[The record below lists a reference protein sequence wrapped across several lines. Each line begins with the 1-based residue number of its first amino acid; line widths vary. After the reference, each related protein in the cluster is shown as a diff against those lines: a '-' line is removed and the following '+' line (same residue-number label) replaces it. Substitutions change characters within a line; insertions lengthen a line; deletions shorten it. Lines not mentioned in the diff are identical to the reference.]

1 MRNDTYEKYKQYEN
15 NILDNRY
22 IIDKLIGVGGMA
34 VVFRARDT
42 YLNNMTVAIKILK
55 DDVATDETV
64 VKRFKIESKAEG
76 MLKHNNIVS
85 VHDVST
91 KGKIKYMVMEFL
103 FGLTLKSYLTARGEP
118 LRFEEIVSYS
128 AQILRALSEA
138 HRKNIIHRDIKPQN
152 IMLLENG
159 RVKVMDFGIAKLPDA
174 ETITVTDKAVG
185 TVYYM
190 SPEQASGKKNI
201 DTRSDLYSL
210 GAVMY
215 ELATGQTPFRGE
227 TPLQVLL
234 KHMQEEVVPPRQ
246 INPSIPVGL
255 EQIILCAMS
264 KDPAARFQTADEML
278 GYVKQL
284 QANKKIK
291 FDELPSNS
299 AFKNFMGRLKRIFTE
314 KKEKKKKDK

>member
-1 MRNDTYEKYKQYEN
+1 MSNEKYEKYKQYEN
-15 NILDNRY
+15 NILDDRY
-22 IIDKLIGVGGMA
+22 IIDKLIGIGGMA

-55 DDVATDETV
+55 DDVATDEVV
-64 VKRFKIESKAEG
+64 VKRFKNESKAEG
-76 MLKHNNIVS
+76 MLKHNNIVA
-85 VHDVST
+85 VHNVSI

-103 FGLTLKSYLTARGEP
+103 YGLTLKNYLTAKGEP
-118 LRFEEIVSYS
+118 LRFEEVVSYS

-138 HRKNIIHRDIKPQN
+138 HRNGIIHRDIKPQN

-159 RVKVMDFGIAKLPDA
+159 RIKVMDFGIAKLPDA

-201 DTRSDLYSL
+201 DTRSDIYSL
-210 GAVMY
+210 GAMMY

-227 TPLQVLL
+227 TPLAVLI
-234 KHMQEEVVPPRQ
+234 KHMQEEAVPPRQ
-246 INPSIPVGL
+246 LNSSIPVGL

-264 KDPAARFQTADEML
+264 KDPANRFQTADEML
-278 GYVKQL
+278 SYLKRL
-284 QANKKIK
+284 QADRKIK

-299 AFKNFMGRLKRIFTE
+299 AMQNFWGKVKRFFS
-314 KKEKKKKDK
+314 KKK

>member
-1 MRNDTYEKYKQYEN
+1 MSNEKYEKYKQYEN
-15 NILDNRY
+15 NILDDRY
-22 IIDKLIGVGGMA
+22 IIDKLIGIGGMA

-55 DDVATDETV
+55 DDVATDEVV
-64 VKRFKIESKAEG
+64 VKRFKNESKAEG
-76 MLKHNNIVS
+76 MLKHNNIVA
-85 VHDVST
+85 VHNVSI

-103 FGLTLKSYLTARGEP
+103 YGLTLKNYLTAKGEP
-118 LRFEEIVSYS
+118 LRFEEVVSYS

-138 HRKNIIHRDIKPQN
+138 HRNGIIHRDIKPQN

-159 RVKVMDFGIAKLPDA
+159 RIKVMDFGIAKLPDA

-201 DTRSDLYSL
+201 DTRSDIYSL
-210 GAVMY
+210 GAMMY

-227 TPLQVLL
+227 TPLAVLI
-234 KHMQEEVVPPRQ
+234 KHMQEDVIPPRQ
-246 INPSIPVGL
+246 LNSSIPVGL

-264 KDPAARFQTADEML
+264 KDPANRFQTADEML
-278 GYVKQL
+278 SYLKRL
-284 QANKKIK
+284 QADRKIK

-299 AFKNFMGRLKRIFTE
+299 AMQNFWGKVKRFFS
-314 KKEKKKKDK
+314 KKK